1 MRFPFRL
8 FVEGSKC
15 CENEKKPNVKGN
27 FDADTMKEGV
37 KLVLQGDSIRSAAKK
52 MNLKFQTLA
61 RYVKKLRTNPGNA
74 IEMKA
79 RCDVRRVFSDEQ
91 EEDFVKFLV
100 ANAKM
105 FCFVYAV

>member
-1 MRFPFRL
+1 MLRER
-8 FVEGSKC
+8 
-15 CENEKKPNVKGN
+15 KKPNVKGN
-27 FDADTMKEGV
+27 FAADTMKEGV

-61 RYVKKLRTNPGNA
+61 RYLKKLRTNPGNA